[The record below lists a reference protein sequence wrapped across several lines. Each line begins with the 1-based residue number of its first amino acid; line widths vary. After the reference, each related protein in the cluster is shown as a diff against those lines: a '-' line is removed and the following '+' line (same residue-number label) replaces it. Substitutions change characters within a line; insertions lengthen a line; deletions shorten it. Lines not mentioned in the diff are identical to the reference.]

1 MEGWR
6 DSMQADTIKVVC
18 LGDSITWGF
27 PHGLEY
33 SWVRMLSDELSGEVI
48 NQGINGNT
56 TSDML
61 DRFNR
66 AVIKKNPTHVVIM
79 GGINDVIWRESFD
92 RITLNLQTMAEKARE
107 NDIKVIFGTP
117 TAVDDPE
124 PERLLKRLRGWI
136 KEYATENN
144 LAVID
149 FAAAFF
155 DSNGKIRLEYLLA
168 DGGHPTR
175 EGYQALY
182 AKIDLKVFT

>member
-1 MEGWR
+1 
-6 DSMQADTIKVVC
+6 MQADTIKVVC

-27 PHGLEY
+27 PHGPEY
-33 SWVRMLSDELSGEVI
+33 SWVRMLDDAFSGEVI

-66 AVIKKNPTHVVIM
+66 AVIKKKPTHVIIM

-92 RITLNLQTMAEKARE
+92 RITLNIQTMAEKAQE
-107 NDIKVIFGTP
+107 NGIKVILGTP

-124 PERLLKRLRGWI
+124 PERLLKRLRDWI
-136 KEYATENN
+136 KEYARENN

-175 EGYQALY
+175 EGYRALY
-182 AKIDLKVFT
+182 AQIDLKVFE